1 MNSRKNET
9 TKKKNIV
16 DGKNTQELKAKNSET
31 INLKLNLKTCL
42 TTPTRKKVVTPIGK
56 NTIVTV
62 GSTNPRSEPS
72 VQKISGRLL
81 KDASLKNL
89 EDNQL
94 VQARRKIFEVNP
106 TTSDEEERKMEDR
119 RLAFEEKIK
128 IFEKTTPK
136 RRRRPENAEKMTPTR
151 SGRVER
157 SSHHRKVY
165 GVRGK
170 ERGKM
175 LEGLRLGHPSACMK
189 IGNFHRKV

>member
-1 MNSRKNET
+1 M
-9 TKKKNIV
+9 
-16 DGKNTQELKAKNSET
+16 
-31 INLKLNLKTCL
+31 KLNLKTCL
-42 TTPTRKKVVTPIGK
+42 TTPTRKKVVTPVGK

-62 GSTNPRSEPS
+62 GSTDPPREPS
-72 VQKISGRLL
+72 VEKISGRLV

-106 TTSDEEERKMEDR
+106 TRSDEEERKMEDR
-119 RLAFEEKIK
+119 RLAFEEKIQ

-136 RRRRPENAEKMTPTR
+136 RRRRPENAEKMTPTS

-165 GVRGK
+165 GARGK
-170 ERGKM
+170 ERGEM
-175 LEGLRLGHPSACMK
+175 LEGLRLGHASACMK
-189 IGNFHRKV
+189 IGNFNLKSVENLARTDRTENLHIEIASSTGWDF